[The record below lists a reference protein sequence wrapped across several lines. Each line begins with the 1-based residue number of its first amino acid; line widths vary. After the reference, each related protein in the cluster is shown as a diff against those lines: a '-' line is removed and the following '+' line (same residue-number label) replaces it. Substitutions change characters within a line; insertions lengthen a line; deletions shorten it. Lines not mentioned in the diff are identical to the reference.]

1 MQQKFTKL
9 EDAAEKLGVS
19 PDQLNGLRENGQLR
33 AYRDGPSWK
42 FRTDEIEKMAQE
54 GVPEISSESDIGFA
68 LLDEEELAPITL
80 DDDSAEVASNAN
92 ADEPN
97 SDDPSSDDP
106 SPDESGL
113 DLELELEDTDPVSAG
128 SELELSDMEDTVTA
142 GTSDPHLDLPD
153 EPSDPSDSILLS
165 EEELGESMSPSGSI
179 LVGKDVLK
187 ADADLEL
194 ATDDDTAPPLHED
207 QGAGASNV
215 LSSESSTGDVL
226 DQLELESNAGGAS
239 GFEDLEELEIDLAAE
254 SSRILS
260 PDELEKVQAAAS
272 QPVGSLG
279 GSDLALDDSDVD
291 SDMGSTDVPLLDADA
306 SAALEEEGSG
316 SEIDLAGDNDLVLED
331 TEGSDITL
339 GSGDSG
345 INLAPADSGLAL
357 DDIPLEIGGSAILSS
372 LDLGGA
378 DSDPEISLI
387 GSAPDSA
394 AQEPEAELQTD
405 EDFQLTPLSKG
416 ASAEEGDS
424 SSQVIALDADI
435 ENFGDLGDDGVGVL
449 DDVGVLDGDV
459 DFSEDVGEDV
469 MIAEDFA
476 SADPDGSLEVGA
488 YAGAAAVGSETPF
501 SVGQLVGL
509 FGCGVLMS
517 LAGVMMLDMVR
528 NIWSWDEPYSL
539 SSSLID
545 SILGLFS

>member
-1 MQQKFTKL
+1 MEPKFIKL
-9 EDAAEKLGVS
+9 DAAAEKLGVS
-19 PDQLNGLRENGQLR
+19 PDRLNGLRENGQLR

-54 GVPEISSESDIGFA
+54 GVPEISSESDIGFGM
-68 LLDEEELAPITL
+68 LEEEELAPLGLADEDVPSPSPASPST
-80 DDDSAEVASNAN
+80 DDSGI
-92 ADEPN
+92 D
-97 SDDPSSDDP
+97 
-106 SPDESGL
+106 
-113 DLELELEDTDPVSAG
+113 LELEDTDPVSAG
-128 SELELSDMEDTVTA
+128 SELELSDLEDTVTA
-142 GTSDPHLDLPD
+142 GVSDPHLGIPD

-165 EEELGESMSPSGSI
+165 EEELGDSTSHSGSTI
-179 LVGKDVLK
+179 VGKDVLK

-194 ATDDDTAPPLHED
+194 ASDDDVPPLDED
-207 QGAGASNV
+207 RGSGASNV
-215 LSSESSTGDVL
+215 LSSESGSGDVL
-226 DQLELESNAGGAS
+226 EQLEMESGAGGAS

-260 PDELEKVQAAAS
+260 PDEIEKVQAAAS
-272 QPVGSLG
+272 LPVGNQG
-279 GSDLALDDSDVD
+279 DSDLTLDDSDVD

-306 SAALEEEGSG
+306 AAELSGGSG
-316 SEIDLAGDNDLVLED
+316 SEIELTGDDDLVLSD
-331 TEGSDITL
+331 AEGSDITL

-378 DSDPEISLI
+378 DSDPEISLV
-387 GSAPDSA
+387 GSAPDEV

-405 EDFQLTPLSKG
+405 EDFQLTPLREG
-416 ASAEEGDS
+416 APEGEGDS

-435 ENFGDLGDDGVGVL
+435 DDLGDDDVGVL
-449 DDVGVLDGDV
+449 DDVG
-459 DFSEDVGEDV
+459 FSEEVGFTEEAGEDV

-476 SADPDGSLEVGA
+476 SADPSGSLEAGA
-488 YAGAAAVGSETPF
+488 YSGAGAGAAETPF
-501 SVGQLVGL
+501 SVGQILGL
-509 FGCGVLMS
+509 AGCGVLVS
-517 LAGVMMLDMVR
+517 LAGVMMLDLVR

>member
-1 MQQKFTKL
+1 MQQKFIKL

-42 FRTDEIEKMAQE
+42 FRTDEIEKMVEE
-54 GVPEISSESDIGFA
+54 GVPEISSESNIG
-68 LLDEEELAPITL
+68 LGSLDEEELVPL
-80 DDDSAEVASNAN
+80 ELEGDSTEAALS
-92 ADEPN
+92 
-97 SDDPSSDDP
+97 PSSEDSSSGDS

-113 DLELELEDTDPVSAG
+113 DLEIELEDTDPVSAG
-128 SELELSDMEDTVTA
+128 SELELSDLEDTVTA
-142 GTSDPHLDLPD
+142 GASDPHLGLPD

-179 LVGKDVLK
+179 IVGKDVLK

-194 ATDDDTAPPLHED
+194 FSDDEVPPLYED
-207 QGAGASNV
+207 QGSGASNV

-226 DQLELESNAGGAS
+226 DQLELESSAGGAS

-260 PDELEKVQAAAS
+260 PDEIEKVQAAAS
-272 QPVGSLG
+272 QPVGSLA
-279 GSDLALDDSDVD
+279 GSDLALDDSEVD
-291 SDMGSTDVPLLDADA
+291 SDVGSTDVPLLDAET
-306 SAALEEEGSG
+306 AAAAGNEGLADDGSG
-316 SEIDLAGDNDLVLED
+316 SEIDLAGEDDLVLED
-331 TEGSDITL
+331 TEGSDVTL

-394 AQEPEAELQTD
+394 AQEPEAELQID

-416 ASAEEGDS
+416 APAEEGDS
-424 SSQVIALDADI
+424 SSQVIALDADMD
-435 ENFGDLGDDGVGVL
+435 DLGGGVDVLDEVGVL
-449 DDVGVLDGDV
+449 DDGV
-459 DFSEDVGEDV
+459 DFAEDVGEDV

-476 SADPDGSLEVGA
+476 SADPAGSLEAGA
-488 YAGAAAVGSETPF
+488 YAGATPVGAETPF